1 MIEHAL
7 AVVTGRD
14 IDSAREWYERLF
26 DRRPDNTPMA
36 SLVEWRV
43 ASAAWLQVTVDPERA
58 GSSMFNVA
66 VDELAPFVD
75 AARAPGHRLRR
86 HRPRQ
91 QGSQT
96 LDGPDPDGNSITA
109 IGGFRKDY

>member
-14 IDSAREWYERLF
+14 IDSARERCERLF

-43 ASAAWLQVTVDPERA
+43 ASAAWLQVTVDPSVYYEN
-58 GSSMFNVA
+58 GTV
-66 VDELAPFVD
+66 
-75 AARAPGHRLRR
+75 ARAAGATDIRIGEPGF
-86 HRPRQ
+86 
-91 QGSQT
+91 
-96 LDGPDPDGNSITA
+96 GPKLDGNSDGDA
-109 IGGFRKDY
+109 CES